1 MSWSLVG
8 AEANSAQ
15 RSTTTCELR
24 CVARRPVRFEI
35 GAGRPPSDHA
45 SDATADRTLSVESAR
60 CARRSR
66 T

>member
-45 SDATADRTLSVESAR
+45 SDATAGDALRGEAR

>member
-45 SDATADRTLSVESAR
+45 SDATADGDALRGEAR